1 MFDQAQ
7 KLRDYYNS
15 PVSKKANNNRQLIS
29 ITSGKGG
36 TGKTFAAFY
45 LSQFLAKQGYKTLL
59 VEFDFNLG
67 SLSYHLNI
75 NPDATICDLFSGSA
89 LFDETIVEV
98 ENNYSIIFGD
108 NGKLNFPENK
118 VAHIRNFFG
127 YLNNKTNNYDYI
139 ILDNGAGISNEIFET
154 IKHST
159 MNLIVTTPDP
169 VAVMDA
175 YVILKLMTKNSID
188 IHKGIIIN
196 KCKNPEE
203 GKTAFENLSK
213 ASKHFL
219 KEDINFV
226 GSISNFDLTNSLQL
240 ISSSNFNDTPNRKLF
255 SEFELISHAISKIGQ
270 VANNHQPNFIQP

>member
-15 PVSKKANNNRQLIS
+15 PVLKKADKNRQIIS

-67 SLSYHLNI
+67 SLSYHLNT

-98 ENNYSIIFGD
+98 ENNFSIILGD

-127 YLNNKTNNYDYI
+127 YLNNKASDYDYV

-159 MNLIVTTPDP
+159 INLIVTTPDP

-175 YVILKLMTKNSID
+175 YVVLKLMTKNSID
-188 IHKGIIIN
+188 VYKGILIN
-196 KCKNPEE
+196 KCKTLED

-213 ASKHFL
+213 ASHHFL
-219 KEDINFV
+219 KEDIFFA
-226 GSISNFDLTNSLQL
+226 GSISNSNSADSLQL
-240 ISSSNFNDTPNRKLF
+240 ISSAGFAETSNQKLF
-255 SEFELISHAISKIGQ
+255 NEFESTSQTICKIGQ
-270 VANNHQPNFIQP
+270 VANNHQPKFIQS